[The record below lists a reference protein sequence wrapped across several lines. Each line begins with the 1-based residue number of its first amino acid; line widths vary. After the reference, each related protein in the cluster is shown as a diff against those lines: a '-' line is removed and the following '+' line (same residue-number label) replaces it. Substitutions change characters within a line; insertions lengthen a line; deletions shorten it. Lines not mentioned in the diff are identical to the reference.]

1 MQVTKV
7 STCNGPSDIIYVDE
21 PGKAV
26 PVADANQTESGVT
39 IKAVFDQEIGAYVLD
54 NSVVSSED
62 EAFDVE
68 FLDGDEVDNTTAP
81 ANPPPTAFRV
91 SRQGFVAGTE
101 DSPASGARG
110 ARPEWLRR
118 CLVNN
123 SFQQCVPLIP
133 RKRSS

>member
-1 MQVTKV
+1 M
-7 STCNGPSDIIYVDE
+7 DE

-26 PVADANQTESGVT
+26 PVADANQAESGVT
-39 IKAVFDQEIGAYVLD
+39 IKAVVDQEIGAYVLD

-68 FLDGDEVDNTTAP
+68 FLDGDEVDTTTAP
-81 ANPPPTAFRV
+81 ANPPPTTLPV

-101 DSPASGARG
+101 DSPASGAPR
-110 ARPEWLRR
+110 ARLAWLHQCR
-118 CLVNN
+118 VNN

>member
-7 STCNGPSDIIYVDE
+7 STCNGPSEIIYVDE
-21 PGKAV
+21 PGTAV
-26 PVADANQTESGVT
+26 PVADANQTDSGVT

-68 FLDGDEVDNTTAP
+68 FLDGDEVDTTPAP
-81 ANPPPTAFRV
+81 ANPPPTTLPV
-91 SRQGFVAGTE
+91 LRQGFVAGTE